1 VSDEPSEE
9 LVARVRAICL
19 ELPDAYE
26 EPAWTGT
33 RWMVRKKT
41 FAHVLAVDHDSPPV
55 LARAAEEVGP
65 ATVVTFRAAGEELEM
80 LMHAGHPFFYAGW
93 GRDAIGL
100 VLDDGTDWDEVD
112 ELLTESYCV
121 MAPKQLVARVDRPPG

>member
-1 VSDEPSEE
+1 
-9 LVARVRAICL
+9 
-19 ELPDAYE
+19 
-26 EPAWTGT
+26 
-33 RWMVRKKT
+33 
-41 FAHVLAVDHDSPPV
+41 
-55 LARAAEEVGP
+55 
-65 ATVVTFRAAGEELEM
+65 M